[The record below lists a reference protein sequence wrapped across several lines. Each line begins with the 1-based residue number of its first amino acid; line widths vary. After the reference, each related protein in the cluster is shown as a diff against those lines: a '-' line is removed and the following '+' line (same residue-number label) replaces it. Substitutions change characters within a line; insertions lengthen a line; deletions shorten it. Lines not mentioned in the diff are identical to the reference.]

1 MDRKQPPFR
10 ADHVGSLVRP
20 QVLIDAWEARR
31 EGKIEENKFREI
43 QQEAIRQVVRR
54 QEDLGLKMATDGE
67 YNRTTWQSYFVLKFD
82 NVEQVPSKFKLK
94 FHSEKGD
101 MEGKPHTV
109 NITGRL
115 SRPQAIFVD
124 DFKFLKS
131 IARAVPK
138 ITIPSPSVMHFRCGR
153 EGIDREAYPEMT
165 DFYADLARVYREEIT
180 DLTAAGC
187 RYLQLDE
194 VNLAY
199 LCDPALRDQVR
210 NNIGEDPDTL
220 PETYANLINA
230 AIAGRPDDM
239 VVTMHL
245 CRGNFAGNWMAEG
258 GYEPVAE
265 ILFNSINVDGYFL
278 EYDSDRAGGFEPLR
292 FVPPDKTVVLGLVT
306 TKKPELEIKDDIKRR
321 IEQAAKYL
329 PLDQLA
335 LSPQCGFSS
344 GIGGNT
350 MDIEQ
355 QFAKLQLIVDVAREV
370 WGST

>member
-20 QVLIDAWEARR
+20 QALIDAWEARR
-31 EGKIEENKFREI
+31 EGNIEEDDFRDL

-82 NVEQVPSKFKLK
+82 NVKQVPSKFKVR

-109 NITGRL
+109 NITGKL
-115 SRPQAIFVD
+115 SRPRPIFVD

-153 EGIDREAYPEMT
+153 DGVDRDAYPEMS
-165 DFYADLARVYREEIT
+165 DFYADLARVYREEIA

-210 NNIGEDPDTL
+210 YNIGEDPDTL
-220 PETYANLINA
+220 PATYANLINA

-245 CRGNFAGNWMAEG
+245 CRGNFAGNWMAAG

-265 ILFNSINVDGYFL
+265 TLFNKINVDGYFL
-278 EYDSDRAGGFEPLR
+278 EYDSERAGSFEPLR
-292 FVPPDKTVVLGLVT
+292 FVPPNKTVVLGLVT
-306 TKKPELEIKDDIKRR
+306 TKRPELENKDDIKRR
-321 IEQAAKYL
+321 IDQAAEYL
-329 PLDQLA
+329 PLEQLA